1 MLNLTKV
8 GDIKWMVHILLIWH
22 HLGKVNIS
30 SVFLMDMEVNINVNY
45 LILLGMEVAE
55 FVKRHF
61 VEELV
66 KNSNYKKGKY

>member
-1 MLNLTKV
+1 
-8 GDIKWMVHILLIWH
+8 
-22 HLGKVNIS
+22 
-30 SVFLMDMEVNINVNY
+30 MDMEVNLNVNY